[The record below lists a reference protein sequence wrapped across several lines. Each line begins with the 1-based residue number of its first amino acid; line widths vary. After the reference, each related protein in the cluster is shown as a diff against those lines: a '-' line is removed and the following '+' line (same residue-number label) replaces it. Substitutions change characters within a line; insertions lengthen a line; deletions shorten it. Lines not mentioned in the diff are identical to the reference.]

1 MKLKITGIIFVVFAM
16 LFASCSA
23 NGGEKKEPEMTH
35 TSSVQTENEMQ
46 ASEPP
51 QTQSTQTQ
59 SAQTQ
64 STQATRGYT
73 QVYVPAPIPAVPQA
87 QSIMVTEPETDTVST
102 TQRPAVTAPKPS
114 ETHADGTTA
123 QTDELLTEMTTEEIQ
138 TFPGTEMTTVATEPS
153 TQAPAGSV
161 TDKLPQLEPGESDRY
176 LEAVEDELL
185 RLMNNDRVLSGAGK
199 LAMRDDLREMAR
211 YKSLHMLRYDYFD
224 HTAPDGSNTFEWMK
238 TVGISYS
245 AAGENIASVP
255 ALAVNVNSAG
265 ATAAYIYDMWRNS
278 SGHNANMMNKNFDF
292 VGIGVVC
299 DGMRIMAT
307 QVFIKS
313 K

>member
-1 MKLKITGIIFVVFAM
+1 MVFAM

-46 ASEPP
+46 ASEPT

-87 QSIMVTEPETDTVST
+87 QSIMVTEPETDTDTVST

-138 TFPGTEMTTVATEPS
+138 TFPGTEMTTAATEPS

-265 ATAAYIYDMWRNS
+265 AIAAYIYDMWRNS

>member
-1 MKLKITGIIFVVFAM
+1 MVFAM

-35 TSSVQTENEMQ
+35 TSSVKTETEMQ
-46 ASEPP
+46 ASEPT

-87 QSIMVTEPETDTVST
+87 QSIMVTEPETDTGTVST

-138 TFPGTEMTTVATEPS
+138 TFPGTEMTTAATEPS

-161 TDKLPQLEPGESDRY
+161 TDKLPQLEPGESDSY

-265 ATAAYIYDMWRNS
+265 AIAAYIYDMWRNS